1 MLANLQQELHKAKEH
16 LQNELAKLQ
25 AWRANPAIVE
35 GVYVMAYGSSQPI
48 RNVAAVSTL
57 DAQTIVIQPWDKT
70 IIRDI
75 EKGISD
81 ASLGLNP
88 SNNGESLMIK
98 IPPLTEE
105 RRRDLVKLASRLGE
119 DGKVGIR
126 TVRQD
131 FKKKID
137 TAKANKE
144 ISEDEAKSYETDLQK
159 QIDAAIKEVD
169 SLLKT
174 KEEDIMK
181 V

>member
-1 MLANLQQELHKAKEH
+1 MLTNLQQELHKAKNH

-35 GVYVMAYGSSQPI
+35 GVYVMAYGSSQPLK
-48 RNVAAVSTL
+48 NVAAVSTL

-159 QIDAAIKEVD
+159 QIDAAIKEVE

>member
-1 MLANLQQELHKAKEH
+1 
-16 LQNELAKLQ
+16 
-25 AWRANPAIVE
+25 
-35 GVYVMAYGSSQPI
+35 MAYGSSQPLK
-48 RNVAAVSTL
+48 NVAAVSTL

-81 ASLGLNP
+81 ANLGLNP

-159 QIDAAIKEVD
+159 QIDTAMKEID
-169 SLLKT
+169 ALLKT

>member
-1 MLANLQQELHKAKEH
+1 
-16 LQNELAKLQ
+16 
-25 AWRANPAIVE
+25 
-35 GVYVMAYGSSQPI
+35 MAYGSSQPLK
-48 RNVAAVSTL
+48 NVAAVSTL

-81 ASLGLNP
+81 ANLGLNP

-137 TAKANKE
+137 SAKANKE

-169 SLLKT
+169 TLLKT

>member
-1 MLANLQQELHKAKEH
+1 MLSNLQQELHKAVNH
-16 LQNELAKLQ
+16 LQSELSKLQ
-25 AWRANPAIVE
+25 AGRANPAIVE
-35 GVYVMAYGSSQPI
+35 SVYVMAYGSSQPL

-57 DAQTIVIQPWDKT
+57 DAQTISIQPWDKSV
-70 IIRDI
+70 IKDI
-75 EKGISD
+75 EKGITD

-88 SNNGESLMIK
+88 TNNGESILIR

-105 RRRDLVKLASRLGE
+105 RRRDLVKLASRLAE

-131 FKKKID
+131 HKKKID
-137 TAKANKE
+137 AAKANKE
-144 ISEDEAKSYETDLQK
+144 ISEDEAKGYEAELQK
-159 QIDAAIKEVD
+159 EVDASIKEVEV
-169 SLLKT
+169 LIKK

>member
-1 MLANLQQELHKAKEH
+1 
-16 LQNELAKLQ
+16 
-25 AWRANPAIVE
+25 
-35 GVYVMAYGSSQPI
+35 MAYGSSQPLK
-48 RNVAAVSTL
+48 NVAAVSTL

-137 TAKANKE
+137 NAKANKE

>member
-1 MLANLQQELHKAKEH
+1 MLANLQQELHKAINH
-16 LQNELAKLQ
+16 LQLELSKLQ

-35 GVYVMAYGSSQPI
+35 SVFVMAYGSSQPL

-57 DAQTIVIQPWDKT
+57 DAQTISIQPWDKT
-70 IIRDI
+70 IIKDI
-75 EKGISD
+75 EKWIAD
-81 ASLGLNP
+81 ANLGLNP
-88 SNNGESLMIK
+88 SNNGESIMIH

-105 RRRDLVKLASRLGE
+105 RRRDLVKFASRLTE

-131 FKKKID
+131 YKKKID

-144 ISEDEAKSYETDLQK
+144 ISEDEAKSFETSLQK
-159 QIDAAIKEVD
+159 DIDNAIKEVD
-169 SLLKT
+169 ALMKK
-174 KEEDIMK
+174 KEEEVMK